1 MYKEDVEAARQ
12 QLADQQEQTRL
23 EALFLA
29 WFRKHRE
36 IVACDATK
44 NVVIA
49 WFNGDEITW
58 DALEESYPILVAK
71 KIIPLQ
77 TEAQERRKILAEIFV
92 LQKERMSS
100 DSYEGWSKVYRQ
112 QLHYKSTEQLRH
124 ELDQLQNRRE
134 MAQMSKKQLAA
145 LVRTNI
151 KRSPEPP
158 ADLTRESIL
167 FTAKTDREGFK
178 ALVARWG
185 SSALNKI
192 LQGEN

>member
-1 MYKEDVEAARQ
+1 MYREDVEAARQ
-12 QLADQQEQTRL
+12 ALADQQEQTRL

-29 WFRKHRE
+29 WFRKHR
-36 IVACDATK
+36 D
-44 NVVIA
+44 VVP
-49 WFNGDEITW
+49 
-58 DALEESYPILVAK
+58 LEESYPILVEK

-112 QLHYKSTEQLRH
+112 QLHYKSTEKLRQ
-124 ELDQLQNRRE
+124 ELEQLQSRRE
-134 MAQMSKKQLAA
+134 MAQMPKKQLAA